1 MGPLQQDRGTDK
13 VKKGIGNRGS
23 VKSIFIIA
31 VLVALVYVGISF
43 ARPYYRYLTLRNNT
57 TDTLEMDVGNIQ
69 TIREKILAEAA
80 SLNVPLNEEDL
91 EVTKDEKRVRV
102 KAKWS
107 EVVDFWGYYQTQL
120 DFTSEEDY

>member
-1 MGPLQQDRGTDK
+1 M
-13 VKKGIGNRGS
+13 KKGIGNRGS

-107 EVVDFWGYYQTQL
+107 EVVDFWGYYQKQL
-120 DFTSEEDY
+120 DFTIDEEY